1 MKLNSD
7 YVLRAFSGKYIAVS
21 VNDSD
26 DNNNVFITMNKSSA
40 FVWELLQNE
49 MSYEEVLSKII
60 EKYNIDEV
68 TAKADLDEFIDK
80 LKEAGVLY
88 EQSA

>member
-1 MKLNSD
+1 MKLKSD

-21 VNDSD
+21 VNDSA

-49 MSYEEVLSKII
+49 ISYEEVISKII
-60 EKYNIDEV
+60 EKYNIDET
-68 TAKADLDEFIDK
+68 TAKADLDEFLDK
-80 LKEAGVLY
+80 LRKAGVLY
-88 EQSA
+88 E

>member
-7 YVLRAFSGKYIAVS
+7 YVLRTFAGKYIAAS

-40 FVWELLQNE
+40 FVWELLQKE
-49 MSYEEVLSKII
+49 ISYEEVISKII
-60 EKYNIDEV
+60 EKYNIDET
-68 TAKADLDEFIDK
+68 TAKVDLDEFLDK
-80 LKEAGVLY
+80 LRKAGVLY
-88 EQSA
+88 E